1 MNAMDTTRFDTA
13 LRTALAGLGLLFAV
27 SFVLLFSSV
36 ASAQPAP
43 AAQPAKTEIS
53 FMRFFGS
60 CEAKYGT
67 LTDPRQATGECGIIT
82 ALTNRFN
89 ATNKDGIVVRT
100 ETAEW
105 GPYYDSL
112 NARLVAKDA
121 PTISVMHLSV
131 LGDYVRRKLVLPLD
145 EGFKQAGVDTTDFTD
160 HARQGVTRD
169 GVVYAL
175 PFDTWSWLWHV
186 NMNLMRKAGLVQPNG
201 KPLLPRSPDEL
212 FQHAERFKA
221 ATGKPYF
228 AWAVANETASHTR
241 TFLTLVHQQGGSL
254 FGADGRSMSVSGPE
268 ARTAFTLMKRLYDAG
283 HIKPHA
289 DYGGASRAWLN
300 GEAGIHV
307 VGTWTID
314 QSIAESEKKDSPLYK
329 GYHVVP
335 FPQLYGKPSVFADGH
350 AWVLMKHGAKNE
362 RELAAA
368 FKFMKF
374 LFDNDLE
381 WARTGHLATR
391 RSLVE
396 SPVFTDLPYR
406 DDLAAIARI
415 GAGIPGNVP
424 VQRSVENL
432 LGEEISGFM
441 IGHKTLDQAIASIE
455 KRINVSLRKA
465 RR

>member
-1 MNAMDTTRFDTA
+1 MAADRTFDTA
-13 LRTALAGLGLLFAV
+13 LRTALAGLGLLFV
-27 SFVLLFSSV
+27 LSFVLLVSSV
-36 ASAQPAP
+36 AASAAP
-43 AAQPAKTEIS
+43 AGKTEITL
-53 FMRFFGS
+53 MRFFGS
-60 CEAKYGT
+60 CEARYGT
-67 LTDPRQATGECGIIT
+67 LTDPRKATGECGIIT

-89 ATNKDGIVVRT
+89 ATNTDNIVVRT

-145 EGFKQAGVDTTDFTD
+145 DGFRQVGVDTADFTD
-160 HARQGVTRD
+160 HARQGVTR
-169 GVVYAL
+169 GGQVYAL

-186 NMNLMRKAGLVQPNG
+186 NMNLMRKAGLVQANG
-201 KPLLPRSPDEL
+201 KPLLPRSPEEL
-212 FQHAERFKA
+212 FEHARRFKQ
-221 ATGKPYF
+221 ATGRPYF

-241 TFLTLVHQQGGSL
+241 TFLTLVHQQGGTL
-254 FGADGRSMSVSGPE
+254 FGDDGRSLTVGGPE
-268 ARTAFTLMKRLYDAG
+268 ARTAFQLMKRLYDEG
-283 HIKPHA
+283 HIKPNA

-335 FPQLYGKPSVFADGH
+335 FPQLYGRPSVFADGH
-350 AWVLMKHGAKNE
+350 AWVLMKHGAKTE
-362 RELAAA
+362 REQQAAL
-368 FKFMKF
+368 KFLKF

-396 SPVFTDLPYR
+396 SAAFTDMPYR
-406 DDLAAIARI
+406 DDLATIARI

-432 LGEEISGFM
+432 LGEEISGYI
-441 IGHKTLDQAIASIE
+441 IGHKSLDETIKSIE
-455 KRINVSLRKA
+455 KRINVALRKA